1 MFLNKN
7 PFISSSQNANEVGT
21 MITFYRQGNKKA
33 FSQWLILLHCL
44 LVPGP
49 LVSNEWKISV

>member
-7 PFISSSQNANEVGT
+7 PFISSSQNPNEIDT

-33 FSQWLILLHCL
+33 LSQWLILLHCL
-44 LVPGP
+44 LVHGP